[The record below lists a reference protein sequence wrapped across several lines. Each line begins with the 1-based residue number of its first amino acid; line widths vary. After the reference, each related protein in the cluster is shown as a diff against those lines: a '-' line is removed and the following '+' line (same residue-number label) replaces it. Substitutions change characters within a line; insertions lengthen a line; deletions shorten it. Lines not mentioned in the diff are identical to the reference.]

1 MLEVKHLTKKYGDFT
16 ALKDINLTLDKG
28 VFGILGANGAGK
40 STFLNLI
47 TDNIPRTEGEILYNG
62 KEILSMGSAFR
73 KKVGYTPQLQG
84 MYEDFSAGQF
94 LRYIGS
100 LKGMKHRRCKEQ
112 TMELLELVGLRQV
125 AHKKLGAFSGGMRQ
139 RVLLAAAMLDDPEIL
154 ILDEPTAGLDPEER
168 IRLRNHI
175 AELAKN
181 RTVLLATHVVSDI
194 ECIAEKVILMKKGE
208 ILRFGSPIE
217 LMEEI
222 QGKVREFTGTFEE
235 VSRWKE
241 IFGKGQIMRRR
252 AGFVFRAA
260 EEELPEE
267 FVAVSDIT
275 LEDVYLFYAEGR
287 EESNLAGAEGREESN
302 YAGTEGKQGKK
313 KAEEKDTEEEEVQ
326 EKGEDA

>member
-1 MLEVKHLTKKYGDFT
+1 MLEIRHLTKKYGEFT
-16 ALKDINLTLDKG
+16 ALKDVNLSLDKG

-84 MYEDFSAGQF
+84 MYEEFSAGQF

-100 LKGMKHRRCKEQ
+100 LKGMKHKRCKEQ
-112 TMELLELVGLRQV
+112 AMELLELVGLRQV
-125 AHKKLGAFSGGMRQ
+125 AHKKLGSFSGGMRQ

-168 IRLRNHI
+168 IRLRNHV

-208 ILRFGSPIE
+208 ILRFSSPTE

-222 QGKVREFTGTFEE
+222 QGKVREYTGNFEE
-235 VSRWKE
+235 VSRYKE
-241 IFGKGQIMRRR
+241 IYGKGQIMRRR

-267 FVAVSDIT
+267 FVPVDDVT

-287 EESNLAGAEGREESN
+287 EETGKAGSQEEREEEK
-302 YAGTEGKQGKK
+302 AGSQEDRKEEKTGSQ
-313 KAEEKDTEEEEVQ
+313 AEEIETG
-326 EKGEDA
+326 KGESE

>member
-1 MLEVKHLTKKYGDFT
+1 MYAGDQASDKKYGDFT
-16 ALKDINLTLDKG
+16 ALRDVNLTLDKG

-62 KEILSMGSAFR
+62 KEILTLGAAFR

-100 LKGMKHRRCKEQ
+100 LKGMKHKKCKEQ
-112 TMELLELVGLRQV
+112 SMELLELVGLRQV
-125 AHKKLGAFSGGMRQ
+125 AHKKLGAYSGGMRQ

-194 ECIAEKVILMKKGE
+194 ECIAEKVILMKKGQL
-208 ILRFGSPIE
+208 LRFGSPIE

-235 VSRWKE
+235 VSSLKE
-241 IFGKGQIMRRR
+241 IYGKGQIMRRR

-260 EEELPEE
+260 EEELPEH
-267 FVAVSDIT
+267 FVPVSDVT

-287 EESNLAGAEGREESN
+287 EESSSKG
-302 YAGTEGKQGKK
+302 
-313 KAEEKDTEEEEVQ
+313 KAEAQDGNEK
-326 EKGEDA
+326 KGEDA